1 MTIQRIEIIRVAIPF
16 SAGGR
21 VNESVEDDD
30 AFNAASPNISRME
43 SLLVRLQ
50 TDDGRVGWGEAFGH
64 GLNPVTFSALR
75 DLVGPFFLGT
85 LLADREATMEK
96 AMRAFHGFGRT
107 GAVLYALSA
116 IDIALWD
123 LAAQQA
129 GLPLCR
135 FLGGESRQLEL
146 YASLVS
152 YGNDPEEVAR
162 QVRRVYDLGYRRL
175 KLHETAPA
183 AIAAARE
190 ALPADAQLMVDT
202 NCPWRADEAVQVA
215 ESLRGL
221 NLTWLEE
228 PVWPP
233 DDFAGLARVRQTGVP
248 ISAGENASGIEGL
261 RQLLAAG
268 AVDVVQPS
276 VAKIGGVSGML
287 QAFAMARD
295 AGVHLVPHCFY
306 YGPGLM
312 AAAHL
317 TATLGAD
324 VALEVPLI
332 EFERNLH
339 AWLDFQPHMHLPD
352 RPGLGFEPDAQVLR
366 EATIDSY
373 TLTL

>member
-1 MTIQRIEIIRVAIPF
+1 MNIQRIEIIRVAIPF

-21 VNESVEDDD
+21 QNEAVEDDD

-43 SLLVRLQ
+43 SLLVRLE
-50 TDDGRVGWGEAFGH
+50 TDTGLVGWGEAFGH
-64 GLNPVTFSALR
+64 GLNPVTFTALR
-75 DLVGPFFLGT
+75 DLVGPFFLGSA
-85 LLADREATMEK
+85 LAERDTTMEK

-123 LAAQQA
+123 LAAQLA
-129 GLPLCR
+129 GQPLCR
-135 FLGGESRQLEL
+135 FLGGESRPLEL

-190 ALPADAQLMVDT
+190 ALPADGQLMVDT

-233 DDFAGLARVRQTGVP
+233 DDFTGLARVRKTGVP
-248 ISAGENASGIEGL
+248 VSAGENASGIEGL

-287 QAFAMARD
+287 QAFAMARE
-295 AGVHLVPHCFY
+295 AGVQVVPHCFY

-317 TATLGAD
+317 TAILD
-324 VALEVPLI
+324 EQVALEVPFI

-339 AWLDFQPHMHLPD
+339 GWLAFQPQMRLPE
-352 RPGLGFEPDAQVLR
+352 RLGLGFEPDLQVLQD
-366 EATIDSY
+366 AMIDSC
-373 TLTL
+373 TLSL

>member
-1 MTIQRIEIIRVAIPF
+1 MIIQRIEIIRVAIPF

-85 LLADREATMEK
+85 SLAGREATMEK

>member
-162 QVRRVYDLGYRRL
+162 QVRRIYDLGYRRL

-366 EATIDSY
+366 DATIDSY